1 MLMFD
6 YANVHHFWKRLEVIL
21 KVMPHED
28 LATYNQYSCCVRSV
42 SFYHFNLVYVIFYMT
57 VK

>member
-1 MLMFD
+1 MWMFD
-6 YANVHHFWKRLEVIL
+6 YANVHHFRKRPEVIL

-28 LATYNQYSCCVRSV
+28 LATYNQYSGYVRSV
-42 SFYHFNLVYVIFYMT
+42 SFYHFKLVYVIFHMT